1 MKAEKDF
8 LIGCLTRAG
17 IKSRVLKSWKEL
29 ERYADS
35 HVGAVLSEGQVL
47 ARDGSKRNYTDQNG
61 VRCTRICA
69 YTADS
74 KFKVVIGEYTPEQ
87 AETIFYAFL
96 DEIDHGL
103 HLDGNHVEIELGE
116 VKWVEKDD
124 SILKAE
130 IACEIPVTF
139 HGGYYKDVTRKP
151 FAGINV
157 NVGGESDG

>member
-8 LIGCLTRAG
+8 LVGCLTRAG
-17 IKSRVLKSWKEL
+17 IKSQVLKSWKEL

-47 ARDGSKRNYTDQNG
+47 ARDGSKRNYTDQSG
-61 VRCTRICA
+61 GRCTRTCI
-69 YTADS
+69 YTVDS
-74 KFKVVIGEYTPEQ
+74 KFKVVIGDYTPER
-87 AETIFYAFL
+87 AESIFYAFL

>member
-96 DEIDHGL
+96 DEIDRGF
-103 HLDGNHVEIELGE
+103 HLKGNHVEIEIEE

-124 SILKAE
+124 SILKSE

-139 HGGYYKDVTRKP
+139 HGGIYREVIRTP
-151 FAGINV
+151 FAGIEIKMGDEN
-157 NVGGESDG
+157 NG

>member
-8 LIGCLTRAG
+8 LVGCLTRAG
-17 IKSRVLKSWKEL
+17 IKSQVLKSWKEL

-47 ARDGSKRNYTDQNG
+47 ARDGSKRNYTDQSG
-61 VRCTRICA
+61 VRCTRTCI
-69 YTADS
+69 YTVDS
-74 KFKVVIGEYTPEQ
+74 KFKVVIGDYTPER
-87 AETIFYAFL
+87 AESIFYAFL

-151 FAGINV
+151 FPGINV

>member
-8 LIGCLTRAG
+8 LVGCLTRAG
-17 IKSRVLKSWKEL
+17 IKSQVLKSWKEL

-47 ARDGSKRNYTDQNG
+47 ARDGSKRNYTDQSG
-61 VRCTRICA
+61 VRCTRTCI
-69 YTADS
+69 YPVDS
-74 KFKVVIGEYTPEQ
+74 KFKVVIGDYTPER
-87 AETIFYAFL
+87 AESIFYAFL

-157 NVGGESDG
+157 NVGGESEG

>member
-8 LIGCLTRAG
+8 LVGCLTRAG

-61 VRCTRICA
+61 VRCTRTCI
-69 YTADS
+69 YTVDS
-74 KFKVVIGEYTPEQ
+74 KFKVVIGDYTQER
-87 AETIFYAFL
+87 AESIFYAFL

>member
-1 MKAEKDF
+1 M
-8 LIGCLTRAG
+8 
-17 IKSRVLKSWKEL
+17 
-29 ERYADS
+29 
-35 HVGAVLSEGQVL
+35 
-47 ARDGSKRNYTDQNG
+47 
-61 VRCTRICA
+61 
-69 YTADS
+69 
-74 KFKVVIGEYTPEQ
+74 
-87 AETIFYAFL
+87 

>member
-8 LIGCLTRAG
+8 LVGCLTRAG

-61 VRCTRICA
+61 VRCTRTRT
-69 YTADS
+69 YTVDS
-74 KFKVVIGEYTPEQ
+74 KFKVVIGDYTPER

-103 HLDGNHVEIELGE
+103 HLDGNHVEIEVGE
-116 VKWVEKDD
+116 VNWVEKDD

-130 IACEIPVTF
+130 SACEIPVTF